1 MALVG
6 RFVVAV
12 VRMTEKGPVGR
23 RNCVACP
30 TMAVAVVVEPNN
42 GFGWDVGSHCQS
54 QAAAAAVVVVV
65 VVVVV
70 VAVAVV
76 VVAVVVVASL
86 VDVVG
91 AETTS
96 CLVVLH
102 DRQQIVTPAAVRH
115 ATAQNLAAFRTTDQ
129 SPS

>member
-65 VVVVV
+65 VV
-70 VAVAVV
+70 AVV